1 MVVEVVSP
9 STRSR
14 NYIRKLG
21 RYESAGVREYWVV
34 DPMAGRT
41 TVYWFDGENIA
52 PRSHAFDKPVP
63 AGIWDGC
70 SVTVGELV

>member
-1 MVVEVVSP
+1 MVEVVSP

-14 NYIRKLG
+14 DYIRKLR

-34 DPMAGRT
+34 DPMVGRT
-41 TVYWFDGENIA
+41 TVYWFDGENTA
-52 PRSHAFDKPVP
+52 PRSYGFDEPVP
-63 AGIWDGC
+63 VGIWDGC